1 MLKGFFGKVVKEE
14 EGLSHVITKTGKR
27 RTLTGIRKACVFPTS
42 TSPTWHL
49 RLFMGDYLKRMNLHP
64 QGPEADRCPEGHM
77 DQPRKPFTTA
87 RRSASLD
94 KCTTMHFTVRPA
106 DSSDP
111 IVRKQLPEESRP

>member
-1 MLKGFFGKVVKEE
+1 MLMGFFDKVVKEE

-27 RTLTGIRKACVFPTS
+27 RTLIGISKACVFPTS

-77 DQPRKPFTTA
+77 DQPRKHAIHCCMAYRIPGQ
-87 RRSASLD
+87 
-94 KCTTMHFTVRPA
+94 VRNDA
-106 DSSDP
+106 FH
-111 IVRKQLPEESRP
+111 RPTG